1 MESCIFCKIAR
12 GKIPS
17 YKLYEDDD
25 AFVFLDAFP
34 IMKGQTLIIP
44 KKHLV
49 PYMFDI
55 DDETYIRLMLV
66 AKKLAKAIDKA
77 LKPVKT
83 GLVVE
88 GLELDHIHIKLYPLS
103 RDGFRHYNRPLEPR
117 PSDKEMKEIAEKI
130 KKAL

>member
-1 MESCIFCKIAR
+1 MGGE
-12 GKIPS
+12 IPS
-17 YKLYEDDD
+17 YKIYEDED

-34 IMKGQTLIIP
+34 IVKGQTLVIP
-44 KKHLV
+44 KKHLA

-55 DDETYIRLMLV
+55 DDETYKKLMLV
-66 AKKLAKAIDKA
+66 AKKIAKAIDKA

-103 RDGFRHYNRPLEPR
+103 REGFKHYTEPLEPR
-117 PSDKEMKEIAEKI
+117 PSDKEMREIAEKI
-130 KKAL
+130 KKSL